1 MLYAMID
8 ESLIDDR
15 DYYGN
20 KRLELAGGQISI
32 LFEDLFKRFNGELK
46 TMVQWCLLTQS
57 ALITKKNCPCPELF
71 LLRDT
76 TLLSKRGQYFPTTLS
91 LVSKNVPVLFIL
103 ISRTESV
110 AV

>member
-1 MLYAMID
+1 MLFAMID

-46 TMVQWCLLTQS
+46 TMVQS
-57 ALITKKNCPCPELF
+57 FFIVNKALIIIKDVLVLNCSCPGIPLVVRMQSLVPNCIVLEP
-71 LLRDT
+71 R
-76 TLLSKRGQYFPTTLS
+76 LS
-91 LVSKNVPVLFIL
+91 LD
-103 ISRTESV
+103 
-110 AV
+110 